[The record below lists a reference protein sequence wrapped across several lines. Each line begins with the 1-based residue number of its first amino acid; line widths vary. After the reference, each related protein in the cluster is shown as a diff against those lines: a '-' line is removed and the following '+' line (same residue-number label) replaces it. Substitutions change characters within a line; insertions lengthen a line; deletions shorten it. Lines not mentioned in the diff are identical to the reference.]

1 MNFYMEGMRASVN
14 TFKEAAGIFHEDR
27 KIPLL
32 EAGINLVVSI
42 VLAKLMG
49 AAGVFL
55 GTIISMGIVYLYSYP
70 KYVCKPL
77 FDMSYGQYVGK
88 TVEHLLVL
96 LVTLGITE
104 GCTLIMKTWNSWL
117 QFFAGGVAA
126 VVVFHGVFLGL
137 YGRSREMKYYLGL
150 VKNKVRE

>member
-1 MNFYMEGMRASVN
+1 M
-14 TFKEAAGIFHEDR
+14 
-27 KIPLL
+27 
-32 EAGINLVVSI
+32 
-42 VLAKLMG
+42 
-49 AAGVFL
+49 
-55 GTIISMGIVYLYSYP
+55 
-70 KYVCKPL
+70 
-77 FDMSYGQYVGK
+77 GK
-88 TVEHLLVL
+88 TAEHLLVL

-104 GCTLIMKTWNSWL
+104 ACTIGMKGWNPWL